1 MMKSNYSYMVL
12 KSYQATHDLGNLS
25 INVVGLFQFAKSILS
40 QVKKLSKKPNIYI
53 YIYIYIYIIYNITY
67 MVYIIDNIYK

>member
-53 YIYIYIYIIYNITY
+53 YIYIYIYNITY